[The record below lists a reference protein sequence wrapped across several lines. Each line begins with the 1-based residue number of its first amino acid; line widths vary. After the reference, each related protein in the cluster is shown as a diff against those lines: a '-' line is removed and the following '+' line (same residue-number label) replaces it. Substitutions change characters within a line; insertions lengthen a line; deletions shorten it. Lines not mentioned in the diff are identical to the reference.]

1 MKTFATQSF
10 PRTRILQGFSFFEMM
25 MFVAIIG
32 IIVAIVVP
40 MWGSNDAFY
49 AARDRRN
56 AQELVAISTM
66 ASAAGLNFAEDEQG
80 NPRENLLEILSD
92 ISHGDSV
99 KDGALKGR
107 HFSVPGLSN
116 EDIAGAAN
124 YITLEDGELRYSF
137 ERKAMPRGNGHL

>member
-1 MKTFATQSF
+1 MKTASLHI
-10 PRTRILQGFSFFEMM
+10 PRTCRTQQGFSFFEMM
-25 MFVAIIG
+25 MFVAILG

-40 MWGSNDAFY
+40 MWGNTDAFY

-66 ASAAGLNFAEDEQG
+66 AAAAGLNFAKDDKGQV
-80 NPRENLLEILSD
+80 RENLLEILRD

-99 KDGALKGR
+99 KQGALKGR

-124 YITLEDGELRYSF
+124 YVSVENGELRYSF
-137 ERKAMPRGNGHL
+137 DKKPINRGGGSL

>member
-1 MKTFATQSF
+1 MKTATFAT
-10 PRTRILQGFSFFEMM
+10 PLQTHRPHGFSFFELM

-66 ASAAGLNFAEDEQG
+66 ASAAGLNFALDDQG
-80 NPRENLLEILSD
+80 NARENLLEILSD
-92 ISHGDSV
+92 ISHGASV

-124 YITLEDGELRYSF
+124 YVTLENGELRYSF
-137 ERKAMPRGNGHL
+137 EKKAMPRGNGSL

>member
-1 MKTFATQSF
+1 MKTAF
-10 PRTRILQGFSFFEMM
+10 PQNTRTSARPHGFSFFEMM
-25 MFVAIIG
+25 MFVAILG
-32 IIVAIVVP
+32 IIVAMVVP

-66 ASAAGLNFAEDEQG
+66 ASAAGLNFAKDDQG
-80 NPRENLLEILSD
+80 NIRENLLEILSD

-124 YITLEDGELRYSF
+124 YVTLENGELRYSF
-137 ERKAMPRGNGHL
+137 EKMAMPRGNGSL

>member
-1 MKTFATQSF
+1 MKTAAPKKLRS
-10 PRTRILQGFSFFEMM
+10 QGFSFFEMM

-40 MWGSNDAFY
+40 MWGDNDAYY

-56 AQELVAISTM
+56 AQELVAINTM
-66 ASAAGLNFAEDEQG
+66 ASAAGLNFAMDDKG
-80 NPRENLLEILSD
+80 NPREDLLEILSK
-92 ISHGDSV
+92 IREGGSV
-99 KDGALKGR
+99 KDGAFKNR

-124 YITLEDGELRYSF
+124 YITLDNGELRYSF
-137 ERKAMPRGNGHL
+137 DKKPMPRGNGSL